1 MVILIYKMLQRGNI
15 VIKEFIANIIFL
27 IVSLGASIVGA
38 ICGVGGGIIIKP
50 ILDTIGMMSVS
61 TISFLSSCTV
71 LSMSIIS
78 VCKNRKNNSDK
89 NMNVRISTLLGIG
102 AAIGGILGSS
112 GFQYLKIMYNDD
124 NTVGAVQ
131 ALVLIIITIA
141 TLIYVKN
148 TDNIKTMNV
157 TNRYLCIFIGLS
169 LGLISAFLGIGGG
182 PINLVILSYFFSM
195 RTKAAAANSI
205 YIIMFSQSTSF
216 FSVLI
221 SENIPDFNIET
232 LIVMILGG
240 IIGGLIGNRINS
252 NISTK
257 KVDNIFTY
265 LILVIISI
273 NLYNFFKFSIIK

>member
-1 MVILIYKMLQRGNI
+1 MLE
-15 VIKEFIANIIFL
+15 EFISNIIFL

-50 ILDTIGMMSVS
+50 VLDTIGMMSVS
-61 TISFLSSCTV
+61 SISFLSGCTV

-78 VCKNRKNNSDK
+78 VFKNMKNNSNK
-89 NMNVRISTLLGIG
+89 NMNLKISTLLGVG
-102 AAIGGILGSS
+102 SAIGGILGSRV
-112 GFQYLKIMYNDD
+112 FQYLKILLNDD
-124 NTVGAVQ
+124 NKVGAVQ

-148 TDNIKTMNV
+148 LDKIKTMNV
-157 TNRYLCIFIGLS
+157 TNLYLCIFIGLV

-182 PINLVILSYFFSM
+182 PINLVVLSYFFSM
-195 RTKAAAANSI
+195 KTKTAAANSI

-216 FSVLI
+216 LSTLI
-221 SENIPDFNIET
+221 SKNIPDFNVKT
-232 LIVMILGG
+232 LVVMILGG
-240 IIGGLIGNRINS
+240 IAGGIIGNKING

-265 LILVIISI
+265 LILIIISI
-273 NLYNFFKFSIIK
+273 NLYNFLKFSI